1 MQFAHCIYGYFYRT
15 DESSL
20 NSKEFDMRKV
30 LLSAKCVDVLK
41 NLNMNMFHLQSW
53 ALIAQDLEEHGE
65 FQLAEVFSQLKC
77 FSALDES
84 IKSVMDCLY
93 TPLWIYNEQ
102 LCLLHTLELKKKYV
116 QGMELL
122 QTLVIVPF

>member
-1 MQFAHCIYGYFYRT
+1 MRQVVL
-15 DESSL
+15 SS
-20 NSKEFDMRKV
+20 
-30 LLSAKCVDVLK
+30 KCVNVLK
-41 NLNMNMFHLQSW
+41 NLNMNMFHSPSW

-77 FSALDES
+77 YSSLDES
-84 IKSVMDCLY
+84 IRSVMDCLY

-102 LCLLHTLELKKKYV
+102 LCILHALELKKKYV